1 MNCTKWPGAA
11 LRQAILFV
19 RKSRFISR
27 LACAGESPA
36 QAGVLLALAL
46 EEAHIQGLGA
56 GAFRLHRR

>member
-1 MNCTKWPGAA
+1 MAWRSTAPGHSICPEEPVY
-11 LRQAILFV
+11 LPVGLCRE
-19 RKSRFISR
+19 
-27 LACAGESPA
+27 GPA